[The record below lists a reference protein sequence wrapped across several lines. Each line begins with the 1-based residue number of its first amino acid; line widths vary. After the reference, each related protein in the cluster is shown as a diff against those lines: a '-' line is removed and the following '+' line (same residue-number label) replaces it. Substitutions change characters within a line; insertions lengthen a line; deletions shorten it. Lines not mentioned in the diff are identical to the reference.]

1 MNYKDADQNKIERRR
16 GFFGKTQKE
25 KFPKAIHHF
34 AIYHNGKGKARMIYK
49 FEGGIQFIKNLKHLK
64 TRRLHEMFDDYEF
77 YQGVVLRNIIVG
89 AGLSIFVRPFVREGR
104 ISAFVI
110 NSRIGVFVKHSAKL
124 MPPWRFTFTLDQ
136 IADLLDLEAKFFK
149 LVCCFG
155 VWRRRACHVRRSK
168 LTWDCDF

>member
-1 MNYKDADQNKIERRR
+1 
-16 GFFGKTQKE
+16 
-25 KFPKAIHHF
+25 
-34 AIYHNGKGKARMIYK
+34 
-49 FEGGIQFIKNLKHLK
+49 
-64 TRRLHEMFDDYEF
+64 MFDDYEF

-136 IADLLDLEAKFFK
+136 IADLLDLEAKFFDSFVV
-149 LVCCFG
+149 LVCGDDGLVTLDVASLHGIVTFEDANNAWIAIDRKPRSQYR
-155 VWRRRACHVRRSK
+155 VWGNRAELPNKIANGTGPIHDVIRSRARE
-168 LTWDCDF
+168 LQQA